1 MIENQKNSK
10 KYKKLNTINP
20 SLLKLYFNGDYQA
33 VTLNCDRIKNKN
45 FCGFY
50 LIFSKLTWKWINDTY
65 PDSLEWGEQL
75 KGDFIFELVE
85 RIEPVAIKCLITEI
99 HYCKENGFLK
109 GCNSSEEYEYFNE
122 WYFQNNSNLKE
133 FFKAYPLL
141 EKTIL
146 RIIHAYCNNIIT
158 IMSRVKKD
166 RKQISYNFLNKGKVF
181 NSVVSMKQLGD
192 MHLDGNSVFCLLLDN
207 GEKIIYKPHCIKYIN
222 VFNDY
227 LNQFYV
233 RQGLETKKIKTLDM
247 GRYGWIEFII
257 QKACRDKRD
266 VQKYYQRIGIN
277 LFLCYLMNN
286 RDLHFENIIAHGEYP
301 ILIDLEAFDCD
312 RRKSAGNTADNKAQ
326 HLLRN
331 SVLNIGILPFY
342 IENKAGRG
350 VNLSGIEANEQ
361 KLPYSLPIIKNN
373 KTSDIRIDYCRPLVQ
388 MAKNTPTLNYDHI
401 LPGDYTDDIVRGFYE
416 AYSCAMKD
424 AEVLLDGL
432 KNSTNG
438 IVCRCI
444 LRGTQQYQ
452 MLLNTSYWPELMVND
467 KKRYMHILNTYDK
480 ENMDQNDKQIMLS
493 ETESI
498 FNGEIPYFWFT
509 PDDTS
514 LYLAAE
520 RKVKNFFSDT
530 VLGQLEKKVKGLSN
544 KDRNQQIRF
553 IKQTMALAKTSELKN
568 DYIFPNI
575 LNQMPE
581 YYSEKMLLEAAV
593 HLGDNII
600 ESAIYGDNGDIS
612 WIIPRLHMSNEMEW
626 HLDTANMYIYN
637 GIAGI
642 SVFFHTLYHLSQYKR
657 FQSIVKSLDKTMENY
672 TNQVYKDRR
681 YLQSELTGAIN
692 GEGSIIY
699 AYQIIYQL
707 TKKSKYICLAEKHTE
722 VLIDL
727 VKKCRCPDLISGNAG
742 AILVYINMFNVT
754 NKQKYIN
761 YAMNVAD
768 TLIMSAIPQE
778 IGGLAWNINEGCAL
792 TGFSHGN
799 AGISYAFAK
808 LCRECGLER
817 YKYAIE
823 ESIKYENLQ
832 FDEKI
837 GNWVDLR
844 KKNSDELDSVSWCH
858 GAAGILISR
867 LEIQELGISSLT
879 EIIKEDINK
888 AAKKI
893 LYTPLRKGQCLC
905 HGNCGN
911 IDILIKYLHHN
922 YNPDLD
928 KKLKSFLYKIAH
940 KIYYNQINYL
950 PQEENPGFMNG
961 FAGVGY
967 ILLRETYDL
976 PDILAV
982 EI

>member
-1 MIENQKNSK
+1 M
-10 KYKKLNTINP
+10 
-20 SLLKLYFNGDYQA
+20 
-33 VTLNCDRIKNKN
+33 
-45 FCGFY
+45 
-50 LIFSKLTWKWINDTY
+50 
-65 PDSLEWGEQL
+65 
-75 KGDFIFELVE
+75 
-85 RIEPVAIKCLITEI
+85 
-99 HYCKENGFLK
+99 
-109 GCNSSEEYEYFNE
+109 
-122 WYFQNNSNLKE
+122 
-133 FFKAYPLL
+133 
-141 EKTIL
+141 
-146 RIIHAYCNNIIT
+146 
-158 IMSRVKKD
+158 
-166 RKQISYNFLNKGKVF
+166 
-181 NSVVSMKQLGD
+181 
-192 MHLDGNSVFCLLLDN
+192 
-207 GEKIIYKPHCIKYIN
+207 
-222 VFNDY
+222 
-227 LNQFYV
+227 
-233 RQGLETKKIKTLDM
+233 
-247 GRYGWIEFII
+247 
-257 QKACRDKRD
+257 
-266 VQKYYQRIGIN
+266 
-277 LFLCYLMNN
+277 
-286 RDLHFENIIAHGEYP
+286 
-301 ILIDLEAFDCD
+301 
-312 RRKSAGNTADNKAQ
+312 
-326 HLLRN
+326 
-331 SVLNIGILPFY
+331 
-342 IENKAGRG
+342 
-350 VNLSGIEANEQ
+350 
-361 KLPYSLPIIKNN
+361 
-373 KTSDIRIDYCRPLVQ
+373 
-388 MAKNTPTLNYDHI
+388 
-401 LPGDYTDDIVRGFYE
+401 
-416 AYSCAMKD
+416 
-424 AEVLLDGL
+424 
-432 KNSTNG
+432 
-438 IVCRCI
+438 
-444 LRGTQQYQ
+444 
-452 MLLNTSYWPELMVND
+452 
-467 KKRYMHILNTYDK
+467 
-480 ENMDQNDKQIMLS
+480 
-493 ETESI
+493 
-498 FNGEIPYFWFT
+498 
-509 PDDTS
+509 
-514 LYLAAE
+514 
-520 RKVKNFFSDT
+520 
-530 VLGQLEKKVKGLSN
+530 
-544 KDRNQQIRF
+544 
-553 IKQTMALAKTSELKN
+553 
-568 DYIFPNI
+568 
-575 LNQMPE
+575 
-581 YYSEKMLLEAAV
+581 
-593 HLGDNII
+593 
-600 ESAIYGDNGDIS
+600 
-612 WIIPRLHMSNEMEW
+612 
-626 HLDTANMYIYN
+626 
-637 GIAGI
+637 
-642 SVFFHTLYHLSQYKR
+642 SQYKR

-761 YAMNVAD
+761 YAKNVAD